1 MNKLTVVLNGPP
13 CSGKNYITDQLIKHL
28 AISGIT
34 SEKLMFKTGLYKE
47 TAKQYFMPQYDFTNL
62 ATNRTTKDLPNER
75 LGGISP
81 RDALINV
88 SENYIKPLLGEDYFA
103 KELLENIKDKDVYI
117 ISDGGFKEE
126 IQTLIDSPKINKLL
140 LIHLHTPECSFEG
153 DSRSYIHYDVL
164 QNHLYKLT
172 IELIFNN
179 KTDDLC
185 VTEILYLIHKLL
197 YKWK

>member
-1 MNKLTVVLNGPP
+1 MTRLVVVLNGPP

-28 AISGIT
+28 AISDIT
-34 SEKLMFKTGLYKE
+34 SEELMFKTGLYKE
-47 TAKQYFMPQYDFTNL
+47 TAKQYFMPYYGFVDL

-88 SENYIKPLLGEDYFA
+88 SENYIKPLLGKDYFA

-126 IQTLIDSPKINKLL
+126 IQTLIDSPKISRLL
-140 LIHLHTPECSFEG
+140 LVQLMAPGCFFEG
-153 DSRSYIHYDVL
+153 DSRSYIHNDVL
-164 QNHLYKLT
+164 QNHSRKLM
-172 IELIFNN
+172 IEPIFNT
-179 KTDDLC
+179 KVDDLC
-185 VTEILYLIHKLL
+185 VIELLYLIYKLL
-197 YKWK
+197 

>member
-34 SEKLMFKTGLYKE
+34 VEELMFKTGLYKE
-47 TAKQYFMPQYDFTNL
+47 TAKQYFMPYYDFVDL

-75 LGGISP
+75 LDGISP

-88 SENYIKPLLGEDYFA
+88 SENYIKPLLGNDYFA

-126 IQTLIDSPKINKLL
+126 IQALIDSPKINKLL
-140 LIHLHTPECSFEG
+140 LIHLHAPGCSFEG
-153 DSRSYIHYDVL
+153 DSRSYIHYSEL
-164 QNHLYKLT
+164 QNFSPKLT
-172 IELIFNN
+172 IELMFNS
-179 KTDDLC
+179 KTDDIC
-185 VTEILYLIHKLL
+185 VIEILYLIHKLL
-197 YKWK
+197 CQWK